1 MHYEKDIEG
10 RREKL
15 VIFHMKLNMGGGG
28 GRDDIHFLPQ
38 MSVLNKL

>member
-15 VIFHMKLNMGGGG
+15 VIFHMKLNVGG
-28 GRDDIHFLPQ
+28 GREEMIYIFYHKCQ
-38 MSVLNKL
+38 Y